1 MEDLLSSVRR
11 LFCCCDRLEHHAS
24 MEKFVVPN
32 KGATAEVLGNWRKTA
47 LVVNA
52 ARRFRYVANLDNR
65 RALEEER
72 QRRKLKLSMTV
83 IRAAHRFTGKQN
95 SFWHIVAVMSQV
107 AIVKPLWQ
115 KKKKKQLCVEIS

>member
-11 LFCCCDRLEHHAS
+11 LFCCCDRVEHDPS

-32 KGATAEVLGNWRKTA
+32 KGATSEVLQTWRKAA
-47 LVVNA
+47 LVLNV

-72 QRRKLKLSMTV
+72 QVLITLILPSPFFPPPPPHT
-83 IRAAHRFTGKQN
+83 
-95 SFWHIVAVMSQV
+95 
-107 AIVKPLWQ
+107 PLFLLPLVVVFPVQ
-115 KKKKKQLCVEIS
+115 EKRDI

>member
-1 MEDLLSSVRR
+1 
-11 LFCCCDRLEHHAS
+11 

-65 RALEEER
+65 RALEN
-72 QRRKLKLSMTV
+72 QVLITLILPSPFFPPPPPHTPLFLLPLVVVLSCSRKEKHL
-83 IRAAHRFTGKQN
+83 I
-95 SFWHIVAVMSQV
+95 WYMSCYV
-107 AIVKPLWQ
+107 
-115 KKKKKQLCVEIS
+115 C